1 MKFALPLILLISACA
16 QMKGHVTKGSSKE
29 AKVQMDSA
37 DVVWSDLEKLEDDD
51 TETHAL
57 VDTVASN
64 DQISAAV
71 GGDPDQAEEVEESR
85 SQRPFLKKIKTKRV
99 KFWVNYFTEK
109 QRDRFQRFLNNGM
122 MYRPI
127 IEKILDEEGLPREL
141 FFVGLIESGYYLG
154 AHSHA
159 SAVGPWQFIRGTAHR
174 YGLVMN
180 RDLDERRDIF
190 KATQAAAQYFKDL
203 NNIFSSWELAL
214 AAYNSGEYGMIRRIT
229 KYKTRD
235 YYQLSR
241 NKQIPAETINYVP
254 KVLAA
259 MYVVENAAKYG
270 FKLPQENARFW
281 QKTKTITAP
290 KGTNLSTLSKRLGLS
305 STLLVK
311 LNPELRSKRTPR
323 TFPGS
328 YQLRIPADKHT
339 AWMETLVAEE
349 PQVSPRVKE
358 LEVLR
363 DRVLNPERHVAAVAK
378 VAPKKMAPRVHRVKR
393 GETLSLIA
401 ARNNM
406 TLKQI
411 ALMNDMTVKSKIRI
425 GQIIKLH
432 KDDEVK
438 VRTAASKRVVKVQ
451 TKPLVYKLQRGETLT
466 DVARWFNTSVD
477 ALKSA
482 NNITKGR
489 QLHVG
494 HKVKIPATRRGT
506 YTVRPGDYLIK
517 IAQKFG
523 LNQTALMKL
532 NNLKRQS
539 LYAGQRLVVNLE

>member
-71 GGDPDQAEEVEESR
+71 GGDPDQAEEVEESK

-363 DRVLNPERHVAAVAK
+363 DRVLNPERHVAAVTK

>member
-1 MKFALPLILLISACA
+1 M
-16 QMKGHVTKGSSKE
+16 
-29 AKVQMDSA
+29 
-37 DVVWSDLEKLEDDD
+37 
-51 TETHAL
+51 
-57 VDTVASN
+57 
-64 DQISAAV
+64 
-71 GGDPDQAEEVEESR
+71 
-85 SQRPFLKKIKTKRV
+85 
-99 KFWVNYFTEK
+99 
-109 QRDRFQRFLNNGM
+109 
-122 MYRPI
+122 
-127 IEKILDEEGLPREL
+127 
-141 FFVGLIESGYYLG
+141 
-154 AHSHA
+154 
-159 SAVGPWQFIRGTAHR
+159 
-174 YGLVMN
+174 
-180 RDLDERRDIF
+180 
-190 KATQAAAQYFKDL
+190 
-203 NNIFSSWELAL
+203 
-214 AAYNSGEYGMIRRIT
+214 
-229 KYKTRD
+229 
-235 YYQLSR
+235 
-241 NKQIPAETINYVP
+241 
-254 KVLAA
+254 
-259 MYVVENAAKYG
+259 
-270 FKLPQENARFW
+270 
-281 QKTKTITAP
+281 
-290 KGTNLSTLSKRLGLS
+290 
-305 STLLVK
+305 
-311 LNPELRSKRTPR
+311 
-323 TFPGS
+323 
-328 YQLRIPADKHT
+328 
-339 AWMETLVAEE
+339 AEE

-363 DRVLNPERHVAAVAK
+363 DRVLNPERHVAAVTK

>member
-1 MKFALPLILLISACA
+1 MKFMLPLILLISACA

-37 DVVWSDLEKLEDDD
+37 DVVWSDLEKLEEDDS
-51 TETHAL
+51 ETHAL

-64 DQISAAV
+64 DQISAAE
-71 GGDPDQAEEVEESR
+71 GGDPDQAEEVEESK

-99 KFWVNYFTEK
+99 KFWINYFTEK

-203 NNIFSSWELAL
+203 HNIFSSWELAL
-214 AAYNSGEYGMIRRIT
+214 AAYNSGEYGVIRRIT

-259 MYVVENAAKYG
+259 MYVVENAEKYG

-290 KGTNLSTLSKRLGLS
+290 KGIQLTTLSQRLGLS
-305 STLLVK
+305 ASLLVK
-311 LNPELRSKRTPR
+311 LNPELRGKRTPR

-328 YQLRIPADKHT
+328 YQLRVPADKHT

-349 PQVSPRVKE
+349 PQVSTRVKE

-363 DRVLNPERHVAAVAK
+363 ERVLNPERHVAAVEQRT
-378 VAPKKMAPRVHRVKR
+378 PKKVIARVHRVKR

-401 ARNNM
+401 ARHKL
-406 TLKQI
+406 TLKEI
-411 ALMNDMTVKSKIRI
+411 ALMNDMTVRSKVRV
-425 GQIIKLH
+425 GQMIKLH

-438 VRTAASKRVVKVQ
+438 VRTAATKRSVKIP
-451 TKPLVYKLQRGETLT
+451 TNPLVYKLQRGETLT
-466 DVARWFNTSVD
+466 DVARWFNTSVA

-482 NNITKGR
+482 NNIKQGR

-494 HKVKIPATRRGT
+494 HQVKIPQTRRGT

-517 IAQKFG
+517 VAQKFG

>member
-37 DVVWSDLEKLEDDD
+37 AVVWSDLEKLEDDD

-64 DQISAAV
+64 DQITAAE
-71 GGDPDQAEEVEESR
+71 GGDPDQAEEVEESK

-203 NNIFSSWELAL
+203 HNIFSSWELAL
-214 AAYNSGEYGMIRRIT
+214 AAYNSGEYGVIRRIT

-259 MYVVENAAKYG
+259 MYVVENAEKYG
-270 FKLPQENARFW
+270 FKLPKENARFW
-281 QKTKTITAP
+281 QKTKTIVAP
-290 KGTNLSTLSKRLGLS
+290 KGANLTTLGKRLRLS
-305 STLLVK
+305 PTLLVK
-311 LNPELRSKRTPR
+311 LNPELRGKRTPR
-323 TFPGS
+323 SFPGS

-363 DRVLNPERHVAAVAK
+363 DRVLHPERHVAAIAK
-378 VAPKKMAPRVHRVKR
+378 MKPKKIAPRVHRVKR

-451 TKPLVYKLQRGETLT
+451 TSPLVYKLQRGETLT
-466 DVARWFNTSVD
+466 DVARWFNTSVE

-482 NNITKGR
+482 NKITKGS

-494 HKVKIPATRRGT
+494 HKVKIPETRRGT

>member
-1 MKFALPLILLISACA
+1 MKFALPLIFLISACA

-64 DQISAAV
+64 DQITAAV
-71 GGDPDQAEEVEESR
+71 GGDPDQAEEVEESK

-99 KFWVNYFTEK
+99 KFWINYFTEK
-109 QRDRFQRFLNNGM
+109 QRERFQRFLNNGM

-259 MYVVENAAKYG
+259 MYVVENAKKYG
-270 FKLPQENARFW
+270 FELPQENARFW

-290 KGTNLSTLSKRLGLS
+290 KGTDLARLAKKLGLS
-305 STLLVK
+305 QTLLVK
-311 LNPELRSKRTPR
+311 LNPELRGKRTPR
-323 TFPGS
+323 SFPGS

-363 DRVLNPERHVAAVAK
+363 DKVLNPERHVATIA
-378 VAPKKMAPRVHRVKR
+378 KKMPIAPRIHRVKR

-401 ARNNM
+401 RKNKLS
-406 TLKQI
+406 LKEI
-411 ALMNDMTVKSKIRI
+411 ALMNNMTVKSKIRI

-438 VRTAASKRVVKVQ
+438 VRTAATKRVVKIQ
-451 TKPLVYKLQRGETLT
+451 TQPLVYKLQRGETLT

-482 NNITKGR
+482 NKISKGR

-494 HKVKIPATRRGT
+494 HQLKIPQTRRGT